1 MGFEGFDAIVS
12 RRFNDFEF
20 LNHQIIENYGGYVV
34 PKLPH
39 KNFLANLNLESGRF
53 VEQRTE
59 ELQKYL
65 QKLINHIHI
74 GHS

>member
-1 MGFEGFDAIVS
+1 M
-12 RRFNDFEF
+12 
-20 LNHQIIENYGGYVV
+20 

-39 KNFLANLNLESGRF
+39 KNFLANLNLESGQF

-65 QKLINHIHI
+65 QKLINHAHI